1 MDEQGNVPRQTRDR
15 SLCIETVETIQKILI
30 LENRPIQ
37 HGKDAFQTSW
47 SQGLNYAFA
56 SFRLIGTVLAKI
68 QKEKATLILVIPA
81 NIQNPILL
89 PS

>member
-47 SQGLNYAFA
+47 SQGLNYAFPPF
-56 SFRLIGTVLAKI
+56 SLIDRA
-68 QKEKATLILVIPA
+68 LVKV
-81 NIQNPILL
+81 
-89 PS
+89 